1 MQLRVMIAVVVGLVA
16 GQILAQEKGVKPP
29 AAKSGELKTIK
40 DKASYAIGLQ
50 IGGNFR
56 NQQIEID
63 TALLL
68 QGIKDALADAEP
80 KLTEK
85 EIAATMQAFEKEV
98 TAAAEA
104 RDKAAGEKNK
114 KEGDAF
120 LAANKKKEG
129 VKALPSGLQYKVIK
143 AGTGKKPT
151 AKDFVKVNYRG
162 TLINGKEFDSSAK
175 HGGPVPL
182 AVGRVIKGW
191 VEALQMMPV
200 GSKWQL
206 TVPSELAYGD
216 ESRGALIGPNS
227 TLLFEL
233 ELLGIED
240 PKNLP
245 PGAVPPGGDDDDGD
259 DSPDSPEAVEQ

>member
-1 MQLRVMIAVVVGLVA
+1 MRLQVMIGVVVGLIA
-16 GQILAQEKGVKPP
+16 GQILAQDKGGKP
-29 AAKSGELKTIK
+29 AELKTIK

-85 EIAATMQAFEKEV
+85 EIQATMQAFEKEV
-98 TAAAEA
+98 AAAAET
-104 RDKAAGEKNK
+104 RDKVAGEKNK
-114 KEGDAF
+114 KEGDAY

-151 AKDFVKVNYRG
+151 AKDIVKVNYRG

-175 HGGPVPL
+175 HGGPTPL
-182 AVGRVIKGW
+182 PVGRVIKGW
-191 VEALQMMPV
+191 GEALQLMPV

-206 TVPSELAYGD
+206 TVPADLAYGD

-227 TLLFEL
+227 VLLFEL

-240 PKNLP
+240 PSKLPGVLP
-245 PGAVPPGGDDDDGD
+245 PGGE
-259 DSPDSPEAVEQ
+259 DSEDSEDSPEPEGTEQ

>member
-16 GQILAQEKGVKPP
+16 GQILAQEKGAKPVV
-29 AAKSGELKTIK
+29 AKSGELKTIK
-40 DKASYAIGLQ
+40 DKASYAIGLN
-50 IGGNFR
+50 IGTNFR
-56 NQQIEID
+56 NQQIDID

-68 QGIKDALADAEP
+68 QGLKDALADAEP
-80 KLTEK
+80 KLTAK

-98 TAAAEA
+98 ESAAET
-104 RDKAAGEKNK
+104 RNKVAGEKNK
-114 KEGDAF
+114 KEGDAY

-151 AKDFVKVNYRG
+151 AKDIVKVNYRG
-162 TLINGKEFDSSAK
+162 TLISGKEFDSSAK
-175 HGGPVPL
+175 QGGPVPL
-182 AVGRVIKGW
+182 AVGKVIQGW
-191 VEALQMMPV
+191 SEALQLMPV

-206 TVPSELAYGD
+206 TIPAELAYDD
-216 ESRGALIGPNS
+216 ESRGPLIGPNS

-240 PKNLP
+240 PRALPPGGLP
-245 PGAVPPGGDDDDGD
+245 PGAETIDDPADA
-259 DSPDSPEAVEQ
+259 PEGTEQ